1 MITLTLTVAEARVLH
16 DLIGTAQNKGGD
28 GRSAWWATIGRA
40 LTPLKSDL
48 ICKLR
53 AL

>member
-1 MITLTLTVAEARVLH
+1 MITLTLTVAEAQVLH
-16 DLIGTAQNKGGD
+16 DLIGTSQNKGKA
-28 GRSAWWATIGRA
+28 SAWWATIGRA

-48 ICKLR
+48 IVKLR